1 MSTDKTNAAITTHH
15 DVRSSVHEI
24 LLDWRHHEWQSQGF
38 GMLRTYLP
46 GEDEPR
52 LQIWDQRL
60 AVWKST
66 AIHDHPWSFTSTII
80 AGILFN
86 QRYVRADGA
95 NSTQASPSAPFAE
108 LYKEVIITPGPH
120 RGEATPDQTPPH
132 DVWLAAKPVEAYGI
146 GEQYSQTWD
155 ELHETRYLPGT
166 VTLLSRHRERGVD
179 RASSIW
185 RGDGGWISARPRTAT
200 AEEVEMVV
208 TDCLRAWF
216 GPVR

>member
-1 MSTDKTNAAITTHH
+1 MSTGNAKADITTQH
-15 DVRSSVHEI
+15 DVRGSVHEI

-52 LQIWDQRL
+52 LQIWDQRI

-86 QRYVRADGA
+86 QRYLRSVEANPLADIY
-95 NSTQASPSAPFAE
+95 N
-108 LYKEVIITPGPH
+108 EVLITPGPH
-120 RGEATPDQTPPH
+120 RGEATPDQMPPH
-132 DVWLAAKPVEAYGI
+132 NVWLEARSVEVYGI
-146 GEQYSQTWD
+146 GEQYRQKWD

-200 AEEVEMVV
+200 VEEVEMVV
-208 TDCLRAWF
+208 SDCLRTWF
-216 GPVR
+216 GLAR